1 MKNVLENVIEVMNP
15 VANTE
20 KGEIAPAARLK
31 SLEGKT
37 VALWWNGKAKGDV
50 ALRKLGQLLEEKFGA
65 RCVFFYQVFP
75 HAEEVYDVVLEAGC
89 EAAITSTGD

>member
-1 MKNVLENVIEVMNP
+1 MNETTRIEVRNP

-20 KGEIAPAARLK
+20 KAKIAPAARLK
-31 SLEGKT
+31 GLEGKT

-50 ALRKLGQLLEEKFGA
+50 ALNRVGKYLEETFGA
-65 RCVFFYQVFP
+65 KSVLFHQAFP
-75 HAEEVYDVVLEAGC
+75 HEEGVYDAVLKEGC

>member
-1 MKNVLENVIEVMNP
+1 MAENVMIEVRNP
-15 VANTE
+15 VANIE
-20 KGEIAPAARLK
+20 KAKISPAARLQ

-50 ALRKLGQLLEEKFGA
+50 ALNRIGQYLEEECGA
-65 RCVFFYQVFP
+65 KCRLFHQAFP
-75 HAEEVYDVVLEAGC
+75 HEEGVYDVVLKEGC